1 MSKVAQPAPAISA
14 HRGGGE
20 TEPSGTYEAYRS
32 ALAAGAEY
40 VEFDVRRTLDGTLVA
55 FHRAR
60 LGWARLGW
68 ARLGCGRAVAAVSYA
83 RLCEVAGYE
92 VPRMAELMQLLAGR
106 AVGHVDLKETSCADV
121 IVRHAVEAL
130 GPAGVIVTTG
140 EGAVAAVLKRRFP
153 AVLVGLTIGGDV
165 AETAAFTVRR
175 LRARGLSRLD
185 RVVASRADVAVVYH
199 RLARTGVLAE
209 CRRRGIKTM
218 VWTVNGDQALAGW
231 LASPNVDVLVTDR
244 PARAIALRRRL
255 GGPGGDLPSGPG
267 TSVRRPKLVEMPV
280 GGTRR

>member
-1 MSKVAQPAPAISA
+1 MSQAARAAPAISA

-20 TEPSGTYEAYRS
+20 AARSGTYEAYRS

-60 LGWARLGW
+60 PGW
-68 ARLGCGRAVAAVSYA
+68 GRAVAAVSYA
-83 RLCEVAGYE
+83 RLCDLAGYE
-92 VPRMAELMQLLAGR
+92 VPRMTELMRLLAGR
-106 AVGHVDLKETSCADV
+106 AVGHLDLKETGCADM

-130 GPAGVIVTTG
+130 GPTGVLVTT
-140 EGAVAAVLKRRFP
+140 EEDAVAAVLKQRFP
-153 AVLVGLTIGGDV
+153 AVPVGLSIGGDA
-165 AETAAFTVRR
+165 AETAAFTMRR
-175 LRARGLSRLD
+175 LRVRGLSRLD
-185 RVVASRADVAVVYH
+185 RVLASRADVAVVHH
-199 RLARTGVLAE
+199 RLARTGLLAE

-231 LASPNVDVLVTDR
+231 LASPDVDVLVTDR

-255 GGPGGDLPSGPG
+255 GGPGRNLSGPG
-267 TSVRRPKLVEMPV
+267 TSVHRRK
-280 GGTRR
+280 

>member
-1 MSKVAQPAPAISA
+1 
-14 HRGGGE
+14 
-20 TEPSGTYEAYRS
+20 
-32 ALAAGAEY
+32 
-40 VEFDVRRTLDGTLVA
+40 
-55 FHRAR
+55 
-60 LGWARLGW
+60 
-68 ARLGCGRAVAAVSYA
+68 
-83 RLCEVAGYE
+83 
-92 VPRMAELMQLLAGR
+92 MAELMQLLAGR

-153 AVLVGLTIGGDV
+153 AVPVGLTIGGDV

>member
-1 MSKVAQPAPAISA
+1 MSEAARSAPAISA

-60 LGWARLGW
+60 LGW
-68 ARLGCGRAVAAVSYA
+68 GRAVAAVSYA
-83 RLCEVAGYE
+83 KLCDLAGYE

-140 EGAVAAVLKRRFP
+140 EDAVAAVLKRRFP
-153 AVLVGLTIGGDV
+153 AVPVGLTIGGDV

-185 RVVASRADVAVVYH
+185 RV
-199 RLARTGVLAE
+199 
-209 CRRRGIKTM
+209 RG
-218 VWTVNGDQALAGW
+218 Q
-231 LASPNVDVLVTDR
+231 
-244 PARAIALRRRL
+244 
-255 GGPGGDLPSGPG
+255 PGGRGRGAPPAGTNRRSGGMPATRDQDDG
-267 TSVRRPKLVEMPV
+267 LDRERRPGSDGVAGQPK
-280 GGTRR
+280 RRCPGYRPSCPRDRAAPSARWARPRSAVQAGHICPQAEVSGNAGVRNPAVTWE

>member
-1 MSKVAQPAPAISA
+1 MSQAARAAPAISA

-20 TEPSGTYEAYRS
+20 AARSGTYEAYRS

-40 VEFDVRRTLDGTLVA
+40 AEFDVRRTLDGTLVA

-60 LGWARLGW
+60 PGW
-68 ARLGCGRAVAAVSYA
+68 GRAVAAVSYA
-83 RLCEVAGYE
+83 SLCDLAGYE
-92 VPRMAELMQLLAGR
+92 VPRMTELMRLLAGR
-106 AVGHVDLKETSCADV
+106 AVGHLDLKETSRADM

-130 GPAGVIVTTG
+130 GPAGVLVTT
-140 EGAVAAVLKRRFP
+140 EEEAVAAVLKQRFP
-153 AVLVGLTIGGDV
+153 AVPVGLTIGGDA
-165 AETAAFTVRR
+165 AETAAFTMRR

-185 RVVASRADVAVVYH
+185 RVLASRADVAVVHH
-199 RLARTGVLAE
+199 RLARTDLLAE

-231 LASPNVDVLVTDR
+231 LASPYVDVLVTDR

-255 GGPGGDLPSGPG
+255 GGPGHDLSGPG
-267 TSVRRPKLVEMPV
+267 TSVHKRK
-280 GGTRR
+280 

>member
-1 MSKVAQPAPAISA
+1 MSKVAWSAPAISA

-68 ARLGCGRAVAAVSYA
+68 GRAVAAVSYA
-83 RLCEVAGYE
+83 RLCELAGYE

-121 IVRHAVEAL
+121 IVRHTVEAL

-153 AVLVGLTIGGDV
+153 AVPVGLTIGGDV

-175 LRARGLSRLD
+175 LRARGPSRLD

-218 VWTVNGDQALAGW
+218 VWTVNGDQALTGW

-267 TSVRRPKLVEMPV
+267 TSVGRPKLVEMPV